1 MPAAGHRAKG
11 RVGPVDHA
19 PVLAAVVLVE
29 HRPPPPRRLPPAC
42 LPPRPRRQARPRRPH
57 SPPPRRRLD
66 ACRVL
71 SAHDGPAGGA
81 ASMPPRVRWPPA
93 SPLAATSPPP
103 SSCDDRPAERPRL
116 SCTGFGERGG
126 RATPRRAD
134 WTPSCLLA
142 GEDEENGSYAGGQPG
157 AVGFVSR
164 AAVMDEMSSRRVT
177 QSESDFSS
185 AVGLLRH
192 PTLPP
197 GLPRARVPLHPPPQL
212 SVRRRT
218 RA

>member
-57 SPPPRRRLD
+57 SPPPRRCLD
-66 ACRVL
+66 ARRVL

-116 SCTGFGERGG
+116 SCAGFGEHGG

-134 WTPSCLLA
+134 WTPSSLLA
-142 GEDEENGSYAGGQPG
+142 GEDEENGSCPGRQPG
-157 AVGFVSR
+157 AVGFVS
-164 AAVMDEMSSRRVT
+164 SSCDGRNVKPSSQFESGEVT
-177 QSESDFSS
+177 AEDASFYQERC
-185 AVGLLRH
+185 G
-192 PTLPP
+192 PC
-197 GLPRARVPLHPPPQL
+197 VPAKT
-212 SVRRRT
+212 VRRKRSYSLEKKVYIT
-218 RA
+218 H